1 MPKKRVKQHLKE
13 LKLSTKGTHDDLIA
27 RYKQAAEAETA
38 EEIEQH

>member
-1 MPKKRVKQHLKE
+1 MPKKRVKGHLRE

-27 RYKQAAEAETA
+27 RYKQAAETETA